1 MLDFLAQKNGVRLIG
16 KAVTARRA
24 PTVSFVVEGRHPV
37 DVARQLAERNIGV
50 GHGHCYAYRLI
61 KALGLPI
68 EHGVVRTSFVHYTQ
82 ADEISQLIA
91 ELDEML

>member
-1 MLDFLAQKNGVRLIG
+1 LDFLTQKSGVRLIG

-24 PTVSFVVEGRHPV
+24 PTVSFVVEGRQPH
-37 DVARQLAERNIGV
+37 DVARQLAERNIGI

-61 KALGLPI
+61 EALGLPV

-82 ADEISQLIA
+82 ADEIERLIA
-91 ELDEML
+91 ALDEIL